1 MDLYFIIKLIKN
13 KLNSSKINYKT
24 LLFLYILYLFLIT
37 MKDIK
42 SKRNLMLY
50 RSQIRLIILEK
61 GQQKLLGNDFIQEP
75 SSVLVNGISRD
86 SSCKKKCTLEDFNLQ
101 IKKVTLILPKK
112 VFNILYKVITLL
124 LLYLKM
130 KLSLAILY
138 LMMSKMSHI
147 LICQILILL
156 E

>member
-1 MDLYFIIKLIKN
+1 MDLYFIIKIIKN
-13 KLNSSKINYKT
+13 KLNSWKINYKT

-86 SSCKKKCTLEDFNLQ
+86 GSC
-101 IKKVTLILPKK
+101 
-112 VFNILYKVITLL
+112 
-124 LLYLKM
+124 
-130 KLSLAILY
+130 
-138 LMMSKMSHI
+138 
-147 LICQILILL
+147 
-156 E
+156 

>member
-1 MDLYFIIKLIKN
+1 
-13 KLNSSKINYKT
+13 
-24 LLFLYILYLFLIT
+24 

-42 SKRNLMLY
+42 SKRNLILY
-50 RSQIRLIILEK
+50 RSQIRLIIREK
-61 GQQKLLGNDFIQEP
+61 GEQKLLGNDFIQEP